1 MTVISREQ
9 QGSIMEGPVT
19 DRDGVMGYFG
29 DRTVAIG
36 LDASET
42 PLYDLTLSTWSIEPG
57 TILALEPR

>member
-1 MTVISREQ
+1 
-9 QGSIMEGPVT
+9 MEGPVT

-29 DRTVAIG
+29 DCTVAIG

-57 TILALEPR
+57 TIVALEPR